1 MTFLVVCGLAL
12 GLTVVVAFVAVVA
25 VVDAFVLVLFRALAA
40 ACLVLGAVVFLGVLT
55 GLAAA

>member
-12 GLTVVVAFVAVVA
+12 GLTVVVAFVAVV
-25 VVDAFVLVLFRALAA
+25 DAFVLVLFRVLAE